1 MVSRRAEQRRAP
13 RRATPPLPAR
23 QRAEPA
29 SRSGQQRRR
38 ARGAARGRARRGGR
52 KKMCVPSLGA
62 RRGALAPARPG
73 GSDFEAPAR
82 RGGRRTRAEGRER
95 ARKRRP
101 SSQRS
106 ALRRSAR
113 RLGTWAP
120 RRLHGRSLRRT
131 EAVWGGMGAPQA
143 AQPRGSRPAPTRPK
157 QLMQTRLLLARWRPS
172 GGVLR
177 QGGGAPVSR
186 GAREHARAAPASI
199 TLHCTLS
206 LAATIWAFQTPRL
219 W

>member
-1 MVSRRAEQRRAP
+1 MCGSVAGRPSRRPCSCAPWWQR
-13 RRATPPLPAR
+13 
-23 QRAEPA
+23 
-29 SRSGQQRRR
+29 
-38 ARGAARGRARRGGR
+38 
-52 KKMCVPSLGA
+52 
-62 RRGALAPARPG
+62 
-73 GSDFEAPAR
+73 FEAPAR

-157 QLMQTRLLLARWRPS
+157 QLMQTRLLLARWRA
-172 GGVLR
+172 LR
-177 QGGGAPVSR
+177 RRAAPGRGGACVSR
-186 GAREHARAAPASI
+186 GQGARESRAGIDNPALYLVARSNYLGFPNTSI
-199 TLHCTLS
+199 VVTLVVFAHTDALLCG
-206 LAATIWAFQTPRL
+206 WRL
-219 W
+219 MAVLFLDRSC

>member
-13 RRATPPLPAR
+13 RRAIPRPPRKAEGGAR
-23 QRAEPA
+23 IPKWATAPPRAW
-29 SRSGQQRRR
+29 
-38 ARGAARGRARRGGR
+38 RGAGARAARREKKNVRSVAGR
-52 KKMCVPSLGA
+52 PS
-62 RRGALAPARPG
+62 RRPCSCAPWWQR
-73 GSDFEAPAR
+73 FEAPAR

-219 W
+219 